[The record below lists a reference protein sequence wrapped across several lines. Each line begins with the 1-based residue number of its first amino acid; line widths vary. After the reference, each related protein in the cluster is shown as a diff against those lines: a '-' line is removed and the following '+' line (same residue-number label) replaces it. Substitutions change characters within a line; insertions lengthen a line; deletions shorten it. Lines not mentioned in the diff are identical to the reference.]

1 MNWNELLV
9 GLGMLMFAVIRR
21 SREVVDVSYC
31 TKERNNENAVLVL
44 FVSAEFQN
52 LRRMTNRRSIVRI
65 GEEREKSFYFM

>member
-31 TKERNNENAVLVL
+31 TKERNNENAGLVL